1 MIQMLQEVKTIYAQN
16 VQKNVKNICATQ
28 NEKIYTRKCGM
39 DGSKVQCDPIAFL
52 FLEGGRRSD
61 VHQWIVR

>member
-28 NEKIYTRKCGM
+28 NKKIYTRKCGM
-39 DGSKVQCDPIAFL
+39 DGSKV
-52 FLEGGRRSD
+52 
-61 VHQWIVR
+61 